1 MNLPLTEQQRQDLAG
16 FAKAQAQ
23 KVISKIPLLG
33 AVAWLMMQQNTTRH
47 TLLSEL
53 EWRVMPPLVLEQ
65 AKLYLRDEAPIAYVS
80 WARLSEAAAARYQL
94 PPHHLANNDWKSGDQ
109 NWIIDLCTPFGGGSD
124 IINELR
130 RTVFKGQPLH
140 QFSLAANGQ
149 LAAITWPAVEA

>member
-1 MNLPLTEQQRQDLAG
+1 MNLPLTDQQRQDLAD
-16 FAKAQAQ
+16 FAKVQAH
-23 KVISKIPLLG
+23 KVIAKIPLLG
-33 AVAWLMMQQNTTRH
+33 AVAWLLMQQSSTRH

-53 EWRVMPPLVLEQ
+53 EWRVMPPLVLDQ

-80 WARLSEAAAARYQL
+80 WARLSESVAARYQL
-94 PPHHLANNDWKSGDQ
+94 PPHHLANSDWKSGDQ

-130 RTVFKGQPLH
+130 STVFKGQPLH

-149 LAAITWPAVEA
+149 LTAITWPAVDA

>member
-16 FAKAQAQ
+16 YANAQAH
-23 KVISKIPLLG
+23 KVMAKIPLLG
-33 AVAWLMMQQNTTRH
+33 AITWLMMQQSGTRH

-53 EWRVMPPLVLEQ
+53 EWRVMPPLVLDQ

-80 WARLSEAAAARYQL
+80 WARLSDAASARYKRA
-94 PPHHLANNDWKSGDQ
+94 PHHLASGDWQSGDQ
-109 NWIIDLCTPFGGGSD
+109 NWIVDLCAPFGGGSD

-130 RTVFKGQPLH
+130 STVFKGQPLH

-149 LAAITWPAVEA
+149 VNAITWPAV